1 MQVGFFS
8 EGDGMRHSIA
18 ILGAFTV
25 AAALLAGAGL
35 VRAVEG
41 GDAESGKKVF
51 AKCQAC
57 HSLDAGVNKIG
68 PSLHGVIGRASGAVD
83 GFKYSD
89 AMKNAHLSWTPE
101 VLDQYLANPRKSVPG
116 TKMAFPGLPKPEDR
130 ANVITYLEQAAGA
143 SQ

>member
-1 MQVGFFS
+1 MQ
-8 EGDGMRHSIA
+8 RSIA
-18 ILGAFTV
+18 MVGASILAFG
-25 AAALLAGAGL
+25 LLAGAGIA
-35 VRAVEG
+35 RAIEA

-57 HSLDAGVNKIG
+57 HSLDAGANKIG
-68 PSLHGVIGRASGAVD
+68 PSLHGIVGRTAASVD

-89 AMKNAHLSWTPE
+89 AMKNAQLTWTPD
-101 VLDQYLANPRKSVPG
+101 VLDHYLANPRKSVPG

-143 SQ
+143 VQ

>member
-1 MQVGFFS
+1 
-8 EGDGMRHSIA
+8 MRHSIA
-18 ILGAFTV
+18 TLGALAFTF
-25 AAALLAGAGL
+25 ALAGAEI
-35 VRAVEG
+35 VRAVEA

-57 HSLDAGVNKIG
+57 HSLDAGVNKVG
-68 PSLHGVIGRASGAVD
+68 PSLHGIMGRTAASVD

-89 AMKNAHLSWTPE
+89 AMKSAQLTWTPD
-101 VLDQYLANPRKSVPG
+101 VLDHYLTNPRKSVPG

-143 SQ
+143 PP

>member
-1 MQVGFFS
+1 
-8 EGDGMRHSIA
+8 MRHSIA
-18 ILGAFTV
+18 ILGAFAFTF
-25 AAALLAGAGL
+25 ALASAGI
-35 VRAVEG
+35 VRAVEA

-68 PSLHGVIGRASGAVD
+68 PSLHGIMGRPAASVD

-89 AMKNAHLSWTPE
+89 AMKNAQLTWTPD
-101 VLDQYLANPRKSVPG
+101 VLDHYLTNPRKSVPG

-130 ANVITYLEQAAGA
+130 ANIITYLEQAAGA
-143 SQ
+143 AP